1 MSNLGE
7 KTKLGVSKHYDTRNF
22 GIAPSLAGCSIEYR
36 FGNRN
41 ICIQLPAR
49 PKKSDSN
56 NLSRSISCPAYWI
69 KNERK
74 VPQFFEVHTV
84 ELMIDTGESRVIEK
98 KHLKAEHFNA
108 TAFNTKKSNQYN
120 KLIRKYCNLLDS
132 AYAHWVDTIRWK
144 SQKHSI
150 LRSRFNHQKSRR
162 GSCLVNLDTNNSF
175 YYPPLEYRLERV
187 PVVSKREWNTTA
199 KALQANH
206 AVPIWHLY
214 IAEANQKLE
223 LGDKRE
229 FIIDLAIASETL
241 LRQVFNK
248 KLIDDTSPS
257 KFKDM
262 INRISI
268 SNILQNWR
276 KLGFDSTAWK
286 KLEKEQGRMQKLIE
300 KRNSIMHR
308 AYEPDFSNKEA
319 RDWSDAVLKFVIQGE
334 KELT

>member
-1 MSNLGE
+1 MSNLGV
-7 KTKLGVSKHYDTRNF
+7 KTKTGVSKHYHTNNF
-22 GIAPSLAGCSIEYR
+22 GIVPSLTGSSIKYS
-36 FGNRN
+36 FGDKDV
-41 ICIQLPAR
+41 CIQLPAK
-49 PKKSDSN
+49 PKKNDSKKT
-56 NLSRSISCPAYWI
+56 LRSISCPAYWI
-69 KNERK
+69 KNERE

-84 ELMIDTGESRVIEK
+84 ELIIDTGENRVIEK
-98 KHLKAEHFNA
+98 EHLKAEYFNPK
-108 TAFNTKKSNQYN
+108 AFNTKKSNQYN
-120 KLIRKYCNLLDS
+120 KLIRKYSTLLDS
-132 AYAHWVDTIRWK
+132 AYEYWVNTIRWK

-150 LRSRFNHQKSRR
+150 LKSRFNHQDSRFE
-162 GSCLVNLDTNNSF
+162 SCLVNLETNKSF
-175 YYPPLEYRLERV
+175 YYPPLEYTVERV
-187 PVVSKREWNTTA
+187 PVISKRDWNATT
-199 KALQANH
+199 KALQANQ

-241 LRQVFNK
+241 LRQVFNN

-286 KLEKEQGRMQKLIE
+286 KLEKELGRMQKVIE
-300 KRNSIMHR
+300 LRNSIMHR
-308 AYEPDFSNKEA
+308 AYEPDFSYKEA
-319 RDWSDAVLKFVIQGE
+319 RDWSEAVMNFVILGE

>member
-7 KTKLGVSKHYDTRNF
+7 KTKLGVSKNYDTRNF

-49 PKKSDSN
+49 PQKNDPEKHSSP
-56 NLSRSISCPAYWI
+56 ISCSAYWI
-69 KNERK
+69 KNNREI
-74 VPQFFEVHTV
+74 PQFFEVHSVKLT
-84 ELMIDTGESRVIEK
+84 LDTGEIRVVEK
-98 KHLKAEHFNA
+98 KHLDAEHFNA
-108 TAFNTKKSNQYN
+108 TAFNKTKSVQYSKLIAKYN
-120 KLIRKYCNLLDS
+120 KLLD
-132 AYAHWVDTIRWK
+132 AGFEHWVNTMRWK

-150 LRSRFNHQKSRR
+150 LRTRFNHQNTER
-162 GSCLVNLDTNNSF
+162 GPCLVNLKTDKSF
-175 YYPPLEYRLERV
+175 YYPPLEYSFQRV
-187 PVVSKREWNTTA
+187 PVVSKREWNATE
-199 KALQANH
+199 KALEANQ

-248 KLIDDTSPS
+248 KIIDDTFPS

-276 KLGFDSTAWK
+276 KLGFNSSAWK
-286 KLEKEQGRMQKLIE
+286 KLEKEQGLMNHVIE
-300 KRNSIMHR
+300 LRNAIMHR
-308 AYEPDFSNKEA
+308 AKEPDLSYKRA
-319 RDWSDAVLKFVIQGE
+319 RELSDAILNFVIQGE